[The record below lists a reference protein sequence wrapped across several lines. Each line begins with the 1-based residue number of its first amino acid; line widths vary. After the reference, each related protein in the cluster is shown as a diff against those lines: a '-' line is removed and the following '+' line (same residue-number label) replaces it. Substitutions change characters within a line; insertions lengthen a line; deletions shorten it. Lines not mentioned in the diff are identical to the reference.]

1 MPIRRLLLFLTLSAV
16 TPVTANERRDLSFN
30 SDIRPLLSDRC
41 FACHGFDAK
50 AREGDLRLDTP
61 EGAFKKGENGPAIVP
76 GDPDASPVW
85 QRIISKDSDEVMPPH
100 DSHLTLS
107 ASEKA
112 LIHTWIKEG
121 AKYEKH
127 WTFTRITKPAISD
140 SEQHPLDAL
149 ISKRLQKETLTLSPE
164 ADQRTLIRRLSFDLR
179 GLPPTPEE
187 INTFL
192 ADPSPQAWENLVDRF
207 LSDPAF
213 GERMAW
219 PWLDAARYADT
230 NGYQG
235 DNERTMWPW
244 RDWVTE
250 AFNRNLP
257 FDDFT
262 VWQIAGD
269 LLPNATH
276 EQVLATGFLRNHPI
290 NGEGGRI
297 PEENRV
303 DYVMD
308 MAETVGTTWMGLTFN
323 CCRCHDHKYD
333 PLSQKN
339 YYGLFDFFNQ
349 TPVNGAGG
357 DPQTKPVLAAPTSTQ
372 QNSLAQL
379 RTELALA
386 DRALQNLTTQLLPRQ
401 AAWEQK
407 EQGAQTKQLWT
418 PFPLT
423 SQTASDP
430 GLKIERLPDGSLF
443 TSGSN
448 PAKLT
453 YTLTSSLPSTPI
465 TAIRLDALRHPSY
478 TDGGIA
484 RSDSGNFV
492 LTSFEVSLHQKG
504 QPKKQLTLTHPKATF
519 EQGTWKIG
527 GTLDRAPGS
536 GWAVWGGKSIDRDHA
551 AFFQLSEPLVPLPD
565 SHLEIILRHD
575 SQHAAH
581 FLGRFSISY
590 TSDTSDLSAGFEDP
604 SNALAPIL
612 KIPFDQ
618 RTPEQRK
625 NLQTA
630 FLADQPGHRQL
641 TDTRDSLQKQIATIK
656 ESAPKVMI
664 MADQGKRRE
673 SFILAIGSYEQPGET
688 VTAHTPEM
696 LPPLPKAGE
705 HANRLDLARWL
716 VSRDNPLTA
725 RVTVNRLWQEFFG
738 IGFIKTTE
746 DFGVQS
752 EIPKHPEALD
762 WLAADFMDN
771 DWDFKKIVRTIVTS
785 RTYRQ
790 SSRVTSIMLEKD
802 PENRLLARG
811 PRFRLPSWMIR
822 DQALASSGLLVRQIG
837 GEPVKPWQPSGL
849 WSEVT
854 FGKKKYTPDT
864 GEKLRRR
871 TLYTFWRR
879 ISAPPMLFD
888 SAKREVCEVATGR
901 TNSPLHALAILN
913 DPLYS
918 EASRALASRAS
929 SGTPPATL
937 AKAFELIL
945 ARLPEQDEQAT
956 LENIY
961 AHALASFTANPDSAQ
976 AFLAI
981 GETPPDPKLPA
992 IEQAAL
998 ATVCLSILNTD
1009 EALTKE

>member
-1 MPIRRLLLFLTLSAV
+1 MITLRHLTLSALSV
-16 TPVTANERRDLSFN
+16 LLAFAAGGEERPLSFN

-50 AREGDLRLDTP
+50 AREGDLRLDTA
-61 EGAFKKGENGPAIVP
+61 EGAFKHGDNGPAIVP
-76 GDPDASPVW
+76 GDPDASPIW
-85 QRIISKDSDEVMPPH
+85 QRITSKDPEEVMPPH

-107 ASEKA
+107 ASEKS
-112 LIHTWIKEG
+112 LIHTWITQG

-127 WTFTRITKPAISD
+127 WTFTRIERPSAPA
-140 SEQHPLDAL
+140 SELAPLDAL
-149 ISKRLQKETLTLSPE
+149 ILKRLQKDNLTFSPE
-164 ADQRTLIRRLSFDLR
+164 ADQRTLIRRLSLDLR

-187 INTFL
+187 LKTFL
-192 ADPSPQAWENLVDRF
+192 ADQSPQAWENLVDRF
-207 LSDPAF
+207 LADPAF
-213 GERMAW
+213 GERMSW
-219 PWLDAARYADT
+219 PWLDAARYADS

-244 RDWVTE
+244 RDWVTD
-250 AFNRNLP
+250 AINRNLP
-257 FDDFT
+257 FNDFT

-269 LLPNATH
+269 LLPDATH
-276 EQVLATGFLRNHPI
+276 EQKLATGFLRNHAI
-290 NGEGGRI
+290 NGEGGSI

-303 DYVMD
+303 NYVMD

-333 PLSQKN
+333 ALTQAN

-349 TPVNGAGG
+349 TPVNGGGG
-357 DPQTKPVLAAPTSTQ
+357 DPQTKPVLTAPSIDQ
-372 QNSLAQL
+372 QNALAKL
-379 RTELALA
+379 HTELALN
-386 DRALQNLTTQLLPRQ
+386 DQKLQTISTQLLPRQ
-401 AAWEQK
+401 ADWEK
-407 EQGAQTKQLWT
+407 EQRETQSQALWT
-418 PFPLT
+418 PFSLA
-423 SQTASDP
+423 SYKSSDP
-430 GLKIERLPDGSLF
+430 GLKIEHLPDGSLF

-453 YTLTSSLPSTPI
+453 YTLTAPLPPEPI
-465 TAIRLDALRHPSY
+465 TSIRLDALRHPSY
-478 TDGGIA
+478 TNGGIA

-492 LTSFEVSLHQKG
+492 LTSFEVYLHQKG
-504 QPKKQLTLTHPKATF
+504 QSKKHLTLINPRATF
-519 EQGTWKIG
+519 EQGSLKIG
-527 GTLDRAPGS
+527 GALDKNPYS
-536 GWAVWGGKSIDRDHA
+536 GWAVLEGNSINRDHA
-551 AFFQLSEPLVPLPD
+551 ALFQLSEPLTSTPD

-575 SQHAAH
+575 SQHVAH
-581 FLGRFSISY
+581 FMGRFALSY
-590 TSDTSDLSAGFEDP
+590 TADPSAGFEEKP
-604 SNALAPIL
+604 NALVPLL
-612 KIPFDQ
+612 KIASEQ
-618 RTPEQRK
+618 RTPEQAK
-625 NLQTA
+625 SIHEA
-630 FLADQPGHRQL
+630 FIADQPEHREL
-641 TDTRDSLQKQIATIK
+641 TARKTSLQNEIAK
-656 ESAPKVMI
+656 VDKSAPKVMI
-664 MADQGKRRE
+664 MGDQEKRRE
-673 SFILAIGSYEQPGET
+673 SFILAIGSYEQPGEK
-688 VTAHTPEM
+688 VTAHTPDI
-696 LPPLPKAGE
+696 LPPLQKEGE

-738 IGFIKTTE
+738 VGFIKSAE

-762 WLAADFMDN
+762 WLAADFMDKG
-771 DWDFKKIVRTIVTS
+771 WDFKNLVRAIVTS

-790 SSRVTSIMLEKD
+790 SSGITSTLLEKD

-811 PRFRLPSWMIR
+811 PRFRLPAWMIR
-822 DQALASSGLLVRQIG
+822 DQALASSDLLVRKIG
-837 GEPVKPWQPSGL
+837 GQPVKPWQPPGL

-854 FGKKKYTPDT
+854 FGKKKYLPDT

-888 SAKREVCEVATGR
+888 SAKRETCEVSSNR

-918 EASRALASRAS
+918 EAARALASRAS
-929 SGTPPATL
+929 SGTPSATL

-945 ARLPEQDEQAT
+945 VRPPEEAEQAT
-956 LENIY
+956 LEEIY
-961 AHALASFTANPDSAQ
+961 GHALASFTKHPESARS
-976 AFLAI
+976 FLAI
-981 GETPPDPKLPA
+981 GETPPDSKLPA

>member
-1 MPIRRLLLFLTLSAV
+1 MITIRRLTFATLSALLAV
-16 TPVTANERRDLSFN
+16 AAGEERPLSFN

-41 FACHGFDAK
+41 FTCHGFDAK

-61 EGAFKKGENGPAIVP
+61 EGAFDKREEGPAIVP
-76 GDPDASPVW
+76 GDPAASLIW
-85 QRIISKDSDEVMPPH
+85 QRLISKDPDEVMPPP

-112 LIHTWIKEG
+112 LIHTWIKQG

-127 WTFTRITKPAISD
+127 WAFTRIEKPGLSD
-140 SEQHPLDAL
+140 SEQDPLDAL
-149 ISKRLQKETLTLSPE
+149 ISKRLQKDALTISPE
-164 ADQRTLIRRLSFDLR
+164 ADQQTLIRRLSFDLR

-187 INTFL
+187 IATFL
-192 ADPSPQAWENLVDRF
+192 ADRSPQAWGNLVDRF
-207 LSDPAF
+207 LADPAF

-269 LLPNATH
+269 LLPDATH
-276 EQVLATGFLRNHPI
+276 EQTLATGFLRNHPI

-297 PEENRV
+297 PEENRI

-357 DPQTKPVLAAPTSTQ
+357 DPQTKPVLAAPSATQ
-372 QNSLAQL
+372 QNSLAEL
-379 RTELALA
+379 RAELLQT
-386 DRALQNLTTQLLPRQ
+386 DRDFQNLSPQLLPRQ
-401 AAWEQK
+401 AEWEQK
-407 EQGAQTKQLWT
+407 ERQNQAQQLWT

-423 SQTASDP
+423 SQTSSDP

-453 YTLTSSLPSTPI
+453 YTLTTSLPSTPI
-465 TAIRLDALRHPSY
+465 TSIRLDALRHPSY
-478 TDGGIA
+478 AHGGIA
-484 RSDSGNFV
+484 RSDSGNFA

-504 QPKKQLTLTHPKATF
+504 QPKKQLTLTNPKATF

-527 GTLDRAPGS
+527 GTLDKNPDS
-536 GWAVWGGKSIDRDHA
+536 GWAVLNNNSIDRDHA
-551 AFFQLSEPLVPLPD
+551 ALFQLSEALVPLPD

-575 SQHAAH
+575 SPHAAH
-581 FLGRFSISY
+581 FLGRFLLSY
-590 TSDTSDLSAGFEDP
+590 TDDPSAGFEEP

-612 KIPFDQ
+612 KIPSGQ
-618 RTPEQRK
+618 RTPEQKK
-625 NLQTA
+625 NLQEA
-630 FLADQPGHRQL
+630 FLLAQPEHRQL
-641 TDTRDSLQKQIATIK
+641 TDKQTSLQNQIAKI
-656 ESAPKVMI
+656 ESSAPKVMI
-664 MADQGKRRE
+664 MADQQELRE
-673 SFILAIGSYEQPGET
+673 SFILAIGSYEQPGEK

-696 LPPLPKAGE
+696 LPPLPKTGE

-738 IGFIKTTE
+738 IGFIKTAE

-771 DWDFKKIVRTIVTS
+771 GWDFKKLVRTIVTS

-790 SSRVTSIMLEKD
+790 SSRVTAILLEKD

-811 PRFRLPSWMIR
+811 PRFRLPAWMIR
-822 DQALASSGLLVRQIG
+822 DQALASSDLLVRQIG
-837 GEPVKPWQPSGL
+837 GEPVKPWQPPGL
-849 WSEVT
+849 WSELT
-854 FGKKKYTPDT
+854 FGKKNYLPDT

-888 SAKREVCEVATGR
+888 NAKRETCEVTTGR

-929 SGTPPATL
+929 SGTPSATL
-937 AKAFELIL
+937 AKTFELIL
-945 ARLPEQDEQAT
+945 ARSPERDEQAT
-956 LENIY
+956 LEKIY
-961 AHALASFTANPDSAQ
+961 EYALASFTADPGSAQ

-981 GETPPDPKLPA
+981 GETPPDSNLPA